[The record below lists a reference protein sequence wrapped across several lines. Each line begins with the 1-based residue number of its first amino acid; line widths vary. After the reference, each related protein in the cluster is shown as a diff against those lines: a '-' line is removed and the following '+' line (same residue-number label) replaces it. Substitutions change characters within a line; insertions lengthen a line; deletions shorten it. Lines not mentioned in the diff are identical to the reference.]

1 MARPLVTAIIDT
13 YNHERFI
20 EQAIVSVLEQAASP
34 SEMEVLVVD
43 DGSTDGTPEIVEKFA
58 PRVRHLRK
66 PNGGQASAFNAA
78 IPEARGEVVAFLDG
92 DDWWARDKLPVV
104 LECLEKNPD
113 VGSVGHGYYEVHD
126 GEVSSGTV
134 IPERPQRLQLRDRAG
149 AELFRQLRAFLGT
162 SKVTIRKRVL
172 ERVLPIPEALV
183 IEADEYMFTLAA
195 AVAGAL
201 VLDKPLFYY
210 RFHSGNLFQFEVG
223 DADKL
228 RRKQRVLACLVR
240 ELPPPLRAA
249 GVPEDAIRPIIEPVW
264 IEAERLRLSLD
275 GGSPWETFQAE
286 RAGSRLAYKD
296 ASSGYHVF
304 KTLVFGLTLILPPR
318 RFYQL
323 REWYTARGLRRVRQ
337 FMGEPVPAAPILEQK
352 RAAPQ

>member
-1 MARPLVTAIIDT
+1 MARPLVTALIDT

-20 EQAIVSVLEQAASP
+20 EQAIVSVLEQDVPP

-43 DGSTDGTPEIVEKFA
+43 DGSTDGTPEIVKKFA
-58 PRVRHLRK
+58 SRVRHLRK
-66 PNGGQASAFNAA
+66 SNGGQASAFNAA

-92 DDWWARDKLPVV
+92 DDWWAKEKLPIV
-104 LECLEKNPD
+104 LECLEKNLE
-113 VGSVGHGYYEVHD
+113 VGSVGHGFYEVHD
-126 GEVSSGTV
+126 GKISSGIV
-134 IPERPQRLQLRDRAG
+134 IPQWTQRLQLHDRAG
-149 AELFRQLRAFLGT
+149 AELFRQLRPFLGT

-223 DADKL
+223 DAEKL

-249 GVPEDAIRPIIEPVW
+249 GVSEDVIRPLIEPVRVQ
-264 IEAERLRLSLD
+264 AERLRLSLD
-275 GGSPWETFQAE
+275 GGSPWDTFQVE
-286 RAGSRLAYKD
+286 RADSRIAYKN
-296 ASSGYHVF
+296 ASVGYHLF
-304 KTLVFGLTLILPPR
+304 KTLVYGLTLVLPPR

-323 REWYTARGLRRVRQ
+323 RNWYTATGLRRVRRLL
-337 FMGEPVPAAPILEQK
+337 GEPIPAAPILEQ
-352 RAAPQ
+352 RTQRN